1 MATAPAGALL
11 VVLFGWA
18 LGSLTGGFLAG
29 RVSPK
34 APRAH
39 GLVVGGL
46 ITVAAVANNLMIPP
60 PTWFWIAGL
69 VVCLPASYAGARLV
83 PQRMAPPPA
92 GASAGNPNNRA

>member
-60 PTWFWIAGL
+60 PTWFWIAGAGRL
-69 VVCLPASYAGARLV
+69 SSGELRRSTAGAPEDGAV
-83 PQRMAPPPA
+83 A
-92 GASAGNPNNRA
+92 GGSIRVNPDEL